1 MNYPQPSRVGE
12 IINSVFPGIRAT
24 NCKQLDGGWDSY
36 VFDVDGSY
44 IFKFPRNDSVEKS
57 LKKEISLLSELKKF
71 LSVSLPSHEYVHN
84 GQNSPPFVGY
94 RKLAGTT
101 IEEYKLDE
109 NSEIVLSKMMSRF
122 YSEMSVFPLE
132 IAAERGVPLLDGK
145 KWKARYED
153 IFDRFR
159 LLTFPVLGKNELKVV
174 QNKFNEYFRDPM
186 NFEFEPKLVHGDLCV
201 EHVLFNFGVSEIL
214 GIIDWGDA
222 MIGDP
227 AVDFAW
233 LHGVLP
239 ENLTLRTIIDA
250 GYREPA
256 GILKRSM
263 FFYEISSLFAIA
275 RYSAAGDRKKMKI
288 ALKRLSDIIG

>member
-24 NCKQLDGGWDSY
+24 NCKQLDGGWDSH

-44 IFKFPRNDSVEKS
+44 IFKFPKNDLAEKS

-84 GQNSPPFVGY
+84 EHTPQPFVGY

-101 IEEYKLDE
+101 IEEYKLDG

-122 YSEMSVFPLE
+122 YSEMRLFPLE
-132 IAAERGVPLLDGK
+132 IATEKGVPLLDGK
-145 KWKARYED
+145 KWKTRYED

-159 LLTFPVLGKNELKVV
+159 LHTFPVLGKNELKTV
-174 QNKFNEYFRDPM
+174 QNKFNDYFREPM

-201 EHVLFNFGVSEIL
+201 DHVLFNFGVSEIL
-214 GIIDWGDA
+214 GIIDWGDT

-233 LHGVLP
+233 LHGILP

-256 GILKRSM
+256 GILKRSR
-263 FFYEISSLFAIA
+263 FFYEISPLFAISY
-275 RYSAAGDRKKMKI
+275 YSAEGDKKKMKI